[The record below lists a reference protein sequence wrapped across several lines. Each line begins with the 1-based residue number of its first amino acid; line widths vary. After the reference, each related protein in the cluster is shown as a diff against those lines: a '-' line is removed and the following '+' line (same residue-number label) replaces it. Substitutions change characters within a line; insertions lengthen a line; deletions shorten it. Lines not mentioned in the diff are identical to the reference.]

1 MGNEHRIAHMLEGI
15 YERNTMLNSNLNHKT
30 CHALISC
37 FKHIVTIW
45 PGWAHQ
51 KKQVPSRL
59 VRSPSSCTQHTR
71 SPLVFSLVT
80 AAQSKPQAAV
90 LMHETSFVYCSPIE
104 FEWLEFR
111 VY

>member
-51 KKQVPSRL
+51 GL
-59 VRSPSSCTQHTR
+59 VSTFSIKTGTFTTR
-71 SPLVFSLVT
+71 
-80 AAQSKPQAAV
+80 
-90 LMHETSFVYCSPIE
+90 
-104 FEWLEFR
+104 
-111 VY
+111 

>member
-1 MGNEHRIAHMLEGI
+1 MLFAWLEYTQAIPSEAFSYGQRTHDSARGLLEGI

-51 KKQVPSRL
+51 TKQVPSRL
-59 VRSPSSCTQHTR
+59 VRSPSDLFHTR
-71 SPLVFSLVT
+71 SP
-80 AAQSKPQAAV
+80 
-90 LMHETSFVYCSPIE
+90 Y
-104 FEWLEFR
+104 
-111 VY
+111 